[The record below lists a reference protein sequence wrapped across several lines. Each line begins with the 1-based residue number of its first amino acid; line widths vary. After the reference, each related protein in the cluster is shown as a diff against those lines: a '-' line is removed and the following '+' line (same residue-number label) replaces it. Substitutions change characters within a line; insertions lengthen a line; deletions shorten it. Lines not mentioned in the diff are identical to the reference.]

1 MLICD
6 SCDLGFHMACHS
18 PALNT
23 KPSGRWE
30 CFRCN
35 PYQSAETSYFHGR
48 EPSSRNNYQMSD
60 SGISSQSSDLSN
72 YSYGGQQDSKQK
84 ITNGSNPHITSRSE
98 NKSLGSRYTKNGA
111 SLLPVN
117 HSTKYPKRK
126 SPTPNSPLKKSS
138 TSPSSMTKRFLPI
151 LPPHLHPHTGCLPDN
166 WEDYQPDPDIPDVS
180 KWDPNKIKEYFSS
193 HGFSADVFHIFVEQ
207 VI

>member
-1 MLICD
+1 MVD
-6 SCDLGFHMACHS
+6 
-18 PALNT
+18 NKT
-23 KPSGRWE
+23 QNK
-30 CFRCN
+30 
-35 PYQSAETSYFHGR
+35 
-48 EPSSRNNYQMSD
+48 
-60 SGISSQSSDLSN
+60 
-72 YSYGGQQDSKQK
+72 K

-193 HGFSADVFHIFVEQ
+193 HGFSADVCHIFVEQ
-207 VI
+207 EIDGRSLLLLHRTDVVSGLGLKLGPALKIYSHVKKLQTRRNFPIY